1 MGNQQ
6 PCSPEYRHKGFGN
19 HSNSRFPTAGRKQRP
34 GSIDQFVSKQL
45 LMRQQ
50 ESQQAVQQFYAPI
63 ERSSPATLKSLYE
76 LPMKSREKG
85 KDTILKA
92 DRTVFQRLITAYGA
106 GRSADKQMEMQH
118 ELLPVPIALAE
129 MNGQLR
135 TGAKSI
141 LADVQCSY
149 ISDREATRGQNV
161 WRSC

>member
-1 MGNQQ
+1 MVTTQIQ
-6 PCSPEYRHKGFGN
+6 DSLLQAESKGQAQL
-19 HSNSRFPTAGRKQRP
+19 T
-34 GSIDQFVSKQL
+34 QFVSKQL

-50 ESQQAVQQFYAPI
+50 AVQQFYALI
-63 ERSSPATLKSLYE
+63 EWNSPATLKSLYE
-76 LPMKSREKG
+76 LSMKNREKG
-85 KDTILKA
+85 EDTILKA
-92 DRTVFQRLITAYGA
+92 DRTVLQRLITAYGA

-118 ELLPVPIALAE
+118 ELLPVPIAFAE

-149 ISDREATRGQNV
+149 SSDREATRGQNV